1 MGLIVPHT
9 IVRKRSRSRSLPAQE
24 GKKENK
30 IIESRNKLLLPQ
42 RLIQNVFNNPRIINS
57 PPKKKIK
64 SGRGGG
70 LGFSPIWPIRGRTAG
85 YGLVFYP
92 SLCPEQ
98 GSDSVQVRF
107 WICPRQGMVAI
118 VRLRI

>member
-9 IVRKRSRSRSLPAQE
+9 IVRKRSRSRSLTAQE

-30 IIESRNKLLLPQ
+30 IIESMNKLLLPQ

-70 LGFSPIWPIRGRTAG
+70 LGFFHIWPLRRRTAG
-85 YGLVFYP
+85 YGLVFTP
-92 SLCPEQ
+92 LSALNRAVTLSKS
-98 GSDSVQVRF
+98 GSGFVLDRVWLQ
-107 WICPRQGMVAI
+107 
-118 VRLRI
+118 